1 MATMANVFFEN
12 GVSRVVTY
20 RHLEGLIAT
29 ASLLDGRMKLSTFEC
44 GWFVCG
50 RAWLRFGWVR

>member
-1 MATMANVFFEN
+1 MARVIFFEN
-12 GVSRVVTY
+12 DVKRVVTY

-29 ASLLDGRMKLSTFEC
+29 ASLLDGRMKFSTFEC

-50 RAWLRFGWVR
+50 RAWLRFGCVR

>member
-1 MATMANVFFEN
+1 MAKVVFEN
-12 GVSRVVTY
+12 GVNRVVTY

-44 GWFVCG
+44 G
-50 RAWLRFGWVR
+50 